1 MKSQRRL
8 RLSPYG
14 LAVPEIQRQIAA
26 FETPILRAVKV
37 MPTSLIF
44 CIQMGSIVAMVEKIT
59 YCLFVVKYFFLYF
72 SLDCALHNVYHMG
85 MAKGCG
91 FTLIFNRRPVE
102 YIYFE
107 VHDDHLVVGIEY
119 LEITPLA
126 TTTIFYDRR
135 DEEVAIRDYEEL
147 VYASYTL
154 IHKDK
159 RKGNSIRRKVRMK
172 ARSLL

>member
-1 MKSQRRL
+1 
-8 RLSPYG
+8 
-14 LAVPEIQRQIAA
+14 
-26 FETPILRAVKV
+26 
-37 MPTSLIF
+37 
-44 CIQMGSIVAMVEKIT
+44 
-59 YCLFVVKYFFLYF
+59 
-72 SLDCALHNVYHMG
+72 MG

-91 FTLIFNRRPVE
+91 FTLTFNRRPVE

-107 VHDDHLVVGIEY
+107 VHGDHLVVGIYFEVHGDHLVVGIEY

-159 RKGNSIRRKVRMK
+159 RKGNSIRRKARMK